1 MAVASPDPQQL
12 CQVLEGTYSQNED
25 VRKTSEQYL
34 QSISPSPGLL
44 AALLKIVQHDQIDV
58 GVRTSAAVMLKNEVK
73 KHWEGPGAGLEDSDE
88 ADGAAGARKKEEFYS
103 AEEKAF
109 IKENLYQAL
118 IQVCPVSQPVSQ
130 QLLECIR
137 LIALH
142 DYPASWEPLL
152 PAVTT
157 DIAARQDSSRLLCAL
172 SVLRRLCGIYEFKRT
187 DKEALDAIIERTWP
201 LLLPAAAQ
209 LLNEGGLGNTDA
221 MQMLKLICKIY
232 WSSTQVCLSSSALVV
247 STMDDWMQLMEQIL
261 VRPVPPE
268 LLSGLDAAERCEL
281 PVYKVKKWALQIIQR
296 AFSRFGDQK
305 LLNRATRSSKEDVAQ
320 AFGRNFATKWAPR
333 FTEKILLLLRQRHEH
348 PEEVQ
353 FWLSPRM
360 LNLML
365 QFLLLA
371 TEAAKIYASLLKPS
385 GEFLVSQVCVPLLQ
399 FNEED
404 DELWQTEP
412 VEFVRRQSDALESFS
427 DPKEAGKKEL
437 RARQKNVQ
445 RPLPPKRMFP
455 LAPRRRLS
463 VHACLVFLVA
473 VRFWIAAC
481 EFIKALVRYR
491 GRDFLEPLYLL
502 THRLVDE
509 FRTVAQQAA
518 AANQALPVVA
528 YQKKD
533 AALRLSCCIS
543 DRLLSKKRQAPV
555 EDFLALFVLPD
566 LQSPNKFLRMRAC
579 AVYEEFVPKL
589 ATWKNPAALV
599 EAYRGIVLLTQ
610 DAELPVRVQAAISAK
625 VFFSVE
631 VEELQQV
638 IVANLEGLT
647 KQLFAVMKDID
658 NEQVV
663 ATIEQLISSHEEHI
677 APYAKDLTQALS
689 VTLLEMLDR
698 EGAAEQAG
706 DDSAEEDAA
715 FASMTVLSALKN
727 VLSSV
732 TETPALYSEFLADLY
747 PVFDALFAPDAINLL
762 DDAIEILAFI
772 TFYIPAPFPPQ
783 LWRYFESLHQA
794 VCGGSTPARPLSEA
808 LQNGWAVDSV
818 GDMIAP
824 ISNFMCRAHAQFV
837 SGQNEL
843 GVSYKACVLQI
854 GKKCIEDLDST
865 DACLGLQLLC
875 LLLECCAAQQTADD
889 ILLPAFQ
896 SVWGWVL
903 KLNAEDGEEIDKR
916 TRQMFIKFVLTL
928 MVYDVR
934 KFFLLLEEQGA
945 TAQVLSFV
953 LENVALIKTY
963 EQKKVFILGCTR
975 LLQEFAAAPAAFPA
989 CVAESQALIT
999 KALATQATEQAQLKQ
1014 KLKEEEDNSDFETD
1028 SDGDSEQD
1036 LDETEDAGLHPKAKE
1051 ILEKLD
1057 NVKWGGDDDD
1067 DDDDDWDEMYDSS
1080 CDESGGLQSSPLAEV
1095 DELKNLR
1102 EVLAALPPEA
1112 QAQIS
1117 SWLGPIQ
1124 LAKLNEVLTEAPP
1137 AAAAASSTSC

>member
-1 MAVASPDPQQL
+1 MATVPPDSQQL
-12 CQVLEGTYSQNED
+12 CQALEGTYSQNEE
-25 VRKTSEQYL
+25 VRKTSEQHL
-34 QSISPSPGLL
+34 HSISPSPGLL
-44 AALLKIVQHDQIDV
+44 AALLKIVQHDQVDV
-58 GVRTSAAVMLKNEVK
+58 GVRTAAAVMLKNEIK
-73 KHWEGPGAGLEDSDE
+73 KHWEGPGGDVDE
-88 ADGAAGARKKEEFYS
+88 EAEGAPAGARKRDDYYGG
-103 AEEKAF
+103 EEKAF
-109 IKENLYQAL
+109 VKENLYPSL
-118 IQVCPVSQPVSQ
+118 IQVWPVSQPVSQ
-130 QLLECIR
+130 QLLECVR

-142 DYPASWEPLL
+142 DYPASWPLLL
-152 PAVTT
+152 PAVTA
-157 DIAARQDSSRLLCAL
+157 DVAARQDSNRLLCAL

-187 DKEALDAIIERTWP
+187 DKEALDAIIEQTWP

-232 WSSTQVCLSSSALVV
+232 WSSTQVCLASSALVV
-247 STMDDWMQLMEQIL
+247 STMDDWMEVMEQIL
-261 VRPVPPE
+261 LRPVPAE
-268 LLSGLDAAERCEL
+268 ILTGLDATERAEL

-305 LLNRATRSSKEDVAQ
+305 LLNRSTRSSKDNDQSVTQ

-333 FTEKILLLLRQRHEH
+333 FTEKLLLLLRRQQEQ
-348 PEEVQ
+348 PENLEL
-353 FWLSPRM
+353 WLTPRM

-371 TEAAKIYASLLKPS
+371 TEAAKIYSSLLKPN
-385 GEFLVSQVCVPLLQ
+385 GEFLVSQICIPLLQ

-412 VEFVRRQSDALESFS
+412 IEFVRRQSDQLESFS
-427 DPKEAGKKEL
+427 DPREA
-437 RARQKNVQ
+437 A
-445 RPLPPKRMFP
+445 
-455 LAPRRRLS
+455 S
-463 VHACLVFLVA
+463 
-473 VRFWIAAC
+473 

-502 THRLVDE
+502 VHRLVDE
-509 FRTVAQQAA
+509 FRSAAQQAA
-518 AANQALPVVA
+518 AANQALPVQA
-528 YQKKD
+528 FQKKD
-533 AALRLSCCIS
+533 AALRLACCIA
-543 DRLLSKKRQAPV
+543 DRLMSKKRQAPI
-555 EDFLALFVLPD
+555 EDFLTNFVLPD
-566 LQSPNKFLRMRAC
+566 LRSPNKFLRMRAC
-579 AVYEEFVPKL
+579 WVYEQFVPKL
-589 ATWKNPAALV
+589 ATWRNPASVV
-599 EAYRGIVLLTQ
+599 EAYRGTVLLTQ

-625 VFFSVE
+625 VFFNVE

-638 IVANLEGLT
+638 IVSNLEGLT

-663 ATIEQLISSHEEHI
+663 ATIEHLISSHEEHI
-677 APYAKDLTQALS
+677 APYAKDLTKALS

-706 DDSAEEDAA
+706 DDGAEEDAA

-727 VLSSV
+727 VLASV

-747 PVFDALFAPDAINLL
+747 PVFDVLFAPDSINLL

-772 TFYIPAPFPPQ
+772 TYYIPTPFPPP
-783 LWRYFESLHQA
+783 LWRYFEALHQA
-794 VCGGSTPARPLSEA
+794 VCGGSTPTRPLSDA
-808 LQNGWAVDSV
+808 LKDGWAVDSV

-824 ISNFMCRAHAQFV
+824 ISNYMCRAHAQFV
-837 SGQNEL
+837 AGQSEL
-843 GVSYKACVLQI
+843 GVPYKLCLLQI
-854 GKKCIEDLDST
+854 AKKCIDNLDST

-896 SVWGWVL
+896 AVWGWVV
-903 KLNAEDGEEIDKR
+903 KMNAEKGGDDIDKR

-953 LENVALIKTY
+953 LENAALIKTY
-963 EQKKVFILGCTR
+963 EQKKVFILGCSR
-975 LLQEFAAAPAAFPA
+975 LLQNFAAAPAAFPA
-989 CVAESQALIT
+989 CVAERLELIMKT
-999 KALATQATEQAQLKQ
+999 LATQATEQAQLKQ
-1014 KLKEEEDNSDFETD
+1014 KLKEEEDDSDFETD
-1028 SDGDSEQD
+1028 SDADSEQD
-1036 LDETEDAGLHPKAKE
+1036 LDENEDAGLHPKAKE

-1067 DDDDDWDEMYDSS
+1067 DDDDDWDEAFESS
-1080 CDESGGLQSSPLAEV
+1080 CAESCGLQSSPLEEV
-1095 DELKNLR
+1095 DELNTLR
-1102 EVLAALPPEA
+1102 EVLAALPQES

-1117 SWLGPIQ
+1117 SWLGPVQ
-1124 LAKLNEVLTEAPP
+1124 LAKLPGVQLPGIDCVFVVMLGLAPKDPTFILVGGLEHPFPESTEKLSVPGSNEDAR
-1137 AAAAASSTSC
+1137 

>member
-1 MAVASPDPQQL
+1 MAVAPPDPQQL
-12 CQVLEGTYSQNED
+12 CQVLEGTYSQNEE
-25 VRKTSEQYL
+25 VRRTSEQYL
-34 QSISPSPGLL
+34 QTISPSPGLL

-73 KHWEGPGAGLEDSDE
+73 KHWDCPGAGLDENEEDASS
-88 ADGAAGARKKEEFYS
+88 ARKKEEFYS
-103 AEEKAF
+103 GEEKTF
-109 IKENLYQAL
+109 IKDNIYQAL

-142 DYPASWEPLL
+142 DYPSSWPLLL
-152 PAVTT
+152 PAVRS
-157 DIAARQDSSRLLCAL
+157 DIAARQDSSRLMCAL

-187 DKEALDAIIERTWP
+187 DKEALDSIIEQTWP

-209 LLNEGGLGNTDA
+209 LLNEGGLSNSDA
-221 MQMLKLICKIY
+221 MQMLKLICKVY
-232 WSSTQVCLSSSALVV
+232 WSSTQVCLASSGLVV
-247 STMDDWMQLMEQIL
+247 STMDDWMELMEQIL
-261 VRPVPPE
+261 VRPVPAE
-268 LLSGLDAAERCEL
+268 MLSGLEPGERCEL
-281 PVYKVKKWALQIIQR
+281 PVFKVKKWALQIIQR

-305 LLNRATRSSKEDVAQ
+305 LLSRSRSKDNDVAH
-320 AFGRNFATKWAPR
+320 AFGRNFAMQWAPR
-333 FTEKILLLLRQRHEH
+333 FTEKILLLLRQRQER
-348 PEEVQ
+348 PEQVQ
-353 FWLSPRM
+353 FWLTPRM
-360 LNLML
+360 VNLML

-371 TEAAKIYASLLKPS
+371 TEAAKIYSALLKPS

-404 DELWQTEP
+404 DELWQSEP

-427 DPKEAGKKEL
+427 DPRE
-437 RARQKNVQ
+437 
-445 RPLPPKRMFP
+445 
-455 LAPRRRLS
+455 
-463 VHACLVFLVA
+463 
-473 VRFWIAAC
+473 AAC

-502 THRLVDE
+502 THRLVEE
-509 FRTVAQQAA
+509 FRTLSQQAS
-518 AANQALPVVA
+518 AANQPLSVVA
-528 YQKKD
+528 FQKKD
-533 AALRLSCCIS
+533 AALRLACCIS

-555 EDFLALFVLPD
+555 EEFLTHFVLPD

-579 AVYEEFVPKL
+579 VVFEEFVPKL
-589 ATWKNPAALV
+589 SAWKNPTALV
-599 EAYRGIVLLTQ
+599 EAYKGIVLLTQ

-638 IVANLEGLT
+638 VVANLEGLT

-663 ATIEQLISSHEEHI
+663 ATIEQLISSHEAHI

-689 VTLLEMLDR
+689 TTLLEMLDR

-727 VLSSV
+727 VLASV
-732 TETPALYSEFLADLY
+732 TETPALYSEFLSDLY

-772 TFYIPAPFPPQ
+772 TYYIPAPFPAP
-783 LWRYFESLHQA
+783 LWRYFDALHQA
-794 VCGGSTPARPLSEA
+794 VCGGSTPSRPLSEA

-824 ISNFMCRAHAQFV
+824 LSNFMCRAHAQFV
-837 SGQNEL
+837 SGRNEL
-843 GVSYKACVLQI
+843 GVSYKACVLQVA
-854 GKKCIEDLDST
+854 KKCIEDLDST

-875 LLLECCAAQQTADD
+875 LLLESCATQQTADD

-903 KLNAEDGEEIDKR
+903 KLNAENGQEIDKR

-945 TAQVLSFV
+945 TGPVLNFV
-953 LENVALIKTY
+953 LENVTLIKTY
-963 EQKKVFILGCTR
+963 EQKKVFILGCSR
-975 LLQEFAAAPAAFPA
+975 LVQEFAAAPASFPA
-989 CVAESQALIT
+989 CVAERVEVIF
-999 KALATQATEQAQLKQ
+999 KVLATQVTEQAQLKQ
-1014 KLKEEEDNSDFETD
+1014 KLKEEEENSDFDTD

-1057 NVKWGGDDDD
+1057 NAKWGDDED
-1067 DDDDDWDEMYDSS
+1067 DDDDDWDEMCDSS

-1095 DELKNLR
+1095 DEFKNLR
-1102 EVLAALPPEA
+1102 EVLAALPPA
-1112 QAQIS
+1112 SQAQIS
-1117 SWLGPIQ
+1117 SWLGPVQ

-1137 AAAAASSTSC
+1137 ALTAASAASC